1 MLYQIFREQKKW
13 FPALDITLRLPY
25 LYPMTDAQQY
35 NLIIE
40 QLEELQ
46 DYLTSFEPD
55 LLAMEGSAA
64 NYFVA
69 NVVYPAF
76 HDQILLQAYR
86 DEYFTYKNIV
96 EGLAEEIQFFYT
108 GIKHIENQPT
118 DQWKRKTYTSG

>member
-1 MLYQIFREQKKW
+1 MSESKKKCS
-13 FPALDITLRLPY
+13 FPIDITLQASY
-25 LYPMTDAQQY
+25 LTSMKDVQEY

-40 QLEELQ
+40 QLVELH

-96 EGLAEEIQFFYT
+96 AGLAEEIDFFYT
-108 GIKHIENQPT
+108 GIESINNQPT
-118 DQWKRKTYTSG
+118 DQ

>member
-1 MLYQIFREQKKW
+1 
-13 FPALDITLRLPY
+13 
-25 LYPMTDAQQY
+25 MTDAQQY

-55 LLAMEGSAA
+55 LLAMAGSAA

-96 EGLAEEIQFFYT
+96 AGLAEEIEFFYT
-108 GIKHIENQPT
+108 GINHINQQQDNENERTTHQ
-118 DQWKRKTYTSG
+118 G